1 MLITF
6 FIENEVEK
14 ESNVQKM
21 HIPNSDRLV
30 SFYNSDI
37 IISIGYRVK
46 SKHGAEFRRWANNV
60 LKQYILQGYAV
71 NERLLAAQGKTIKLQ
86 SRIIAGSFEGE
97 VTEILKAVNSNIDVL
112 MLLDN
117 YDHQQL
123 SKSDGIEV
131 LNVSVLIFVKICGY
145 PIRKRNVSGI
155 LPA

>member
-1 MLITF
+1 MKTHLLIF
-6 FIENEVEK
+6 
-14 ESNVQKM
+14 
-21 HIPNSDRLV
+21 D
-30 SFYNSDI
+30 
-37 IISIGYRVK
+37 
-46 SKHGAEFRRWANNV
+46 EFMGFV
-60 LKQYILQGYAV
+60 
-71 NERLLAAQGKTIKLQ
+71 RLLGFSAVSLQ

-123 SKSDGIEV
+123 SKPDGIEV
-131 LNVSVLIFVKICGY
+131 LNVSVLIFVKIRGY